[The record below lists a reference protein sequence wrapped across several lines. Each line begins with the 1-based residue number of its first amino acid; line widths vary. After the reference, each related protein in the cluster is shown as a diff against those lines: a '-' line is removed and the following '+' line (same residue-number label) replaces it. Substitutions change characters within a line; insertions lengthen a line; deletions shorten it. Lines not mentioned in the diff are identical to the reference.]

1 MLLSHSAQTL
11 IFIQARWNGKEF
23 IATYLNCPAKPL
35 KLLIFAKESQHFYFT
50 LAQLLIWKHHRKP
63 TRFQA
68 RCGIYI
74 LYCSTTGSTNR
85 KGFSLKYPGSFIS
98 NMQACIEAW
107 NTWLL
112 DICWANGC
120 CKACGQSDWLKTHL
134 VWLQFANCCAAFSQ
148 FFFFFCIVLINT
160 CSWDVRAYFYS

>member
-23 IATYLNCPAKPL
+23 IATYLNCPVKPL
-35 KLLIFAKESQHFYFT
+35 KLLIFVKESQHFYFT

-74 LYCSTTGSTNR
+74 LHCSTTGSAKR
-85 KGFSLKYPGSFIS
+85 KGFALKYPGSFIS
-98 NMQACIEAW
+98 NMQACTEAW
-107 NTWLL
+107 NIWLY
-112 DICWANGC
+112 A
-120 CKACGQSDWLKTHL
+120 GQTAVVRHVVEVIGLEAHL
-134 VWLQFANCCAAFSQ
+134 VWLQFANCCAAVSHRVN
-148 FFFFFCIVLINT
+148 FFALF
-160 CSWDVRAYFYS
+160 